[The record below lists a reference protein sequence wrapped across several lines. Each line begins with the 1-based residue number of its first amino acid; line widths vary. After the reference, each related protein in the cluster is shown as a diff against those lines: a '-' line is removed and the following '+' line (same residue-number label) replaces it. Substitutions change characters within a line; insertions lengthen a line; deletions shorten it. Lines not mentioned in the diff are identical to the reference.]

1 MAGAQSEKSKAQPLA
16 EAICRDNAEHYSWG
30 EHCQGWNL
38 VRNAGLSVIEEIMP
52 PGTVEQI
59 HRHHVAQ
66 QFFYVLS
73 GEAVMEF
80 GDQKVAMGPGQGVT
94 INPDVAHRIRN
105 LSNTEVRF
113 LVISQPSTKNG
124 DRENLSRW
132 PELQKAAQ
140 GRGVKS
146 TTGFKTE
153 TK

>member
-16 EAICRDNAEHYSWG
+16 EAISRDNAEHYSWG

-38 VRNAGLSVIEEIMP
+38 VRNPGLSVIEEIMP
-52 PGTVEQI
+52 PGTAEQI

-80 GDQKVAMGPGQGVT
+80 ENQKISMREGQGVRVAAGT
-94 INPDVAHRIRN
+94 AHRIHN
-105 LSNTEVRF
+105 LSDAEVRF

-132 PELQKAAQ
+132 PEL
-140 GRGVKS
+140 
-146 TTGFKTE
+146 
-153 TK
+153 